1 METSFHLRPAGVLWF
16 GTAQKLDDR
25 FIALLAENPD
35 AERLEIHLLGLG
47 RIDLT
52 GALAL
57 QKVISDARRA
67 GLDVEVGPPPAVAAP
82 LLGRVFP
89 ETS

>member
-1 METSFHLRPAGVLWF
+1 MLWY

-35 AERLEIHLLGLG
+35 AEQLELHLLGLG

-57 QKVISDARRA
+57 KKVISDAKRA
-67 GLDVEVGPPPAVAAP
+67 GLIVEVGPVPAVAAD
-82 LLGRVFP
+82 LLGRVLP
-89 ETS
+89 ETAVAVAP